1 MTNLLLSSSASEQ
14 MTVKFPNLF
23 GGFEATYSRSFSLFG
38 IDIYWYGILIAVG
51 IVLAYIYAM
60 RRMTRDFGIVKD
72 RAFDVIFAATIGGF
86 LCARIYYCVFRTIDP
101 ESPVKYNFVTT
112 FTTIRD
118 GGIAIYGGIIG
129 AVLVGLLFCKIR
141 KVNFFAMAD
150 VAALGFLIGQCIG
163 RWGNFINQEAY
174 GDFCPKD
181 WLFGMTGTNISAEV
195 GSSAPVHPCFLYES
209 AWCLLGFLLLHL
221 YSKKLRSYDGEIA
234 LLYVAWY
241 GLGRMFIE
249 GLRTDSLYWGKFRVS
264 QLVAI
269 ISFAAAVILFAV
281 FKILT
286 KRSGKPL
293 YVNTEAS
300 AALIEQDRLETEQR
314 KAKKN
319 KQAPSI
325 LADESEKP
333 EDGQPESEQSE
344 NEQPESEQAE
354 DKQPEDEQHE
364 NSEETLPEGAET
376 DKSESENA
384 PENQSENNPEISEK
398 SAPDNA
404 EENQPEKADEN
415 DDENNSQNGLA
426 KPKDE

>member
-1 MTNLLLSSSASEQ
+1 MTQLLSSSASQQ
-14 MTVKFPNLF
+14 MTVEFPNLF
-23 GGFEATYSRSFSLFG
+23 GGFQADYSRSFSLFG

-86 LCARIYYCVFRTIDP
+86 LCARIYYCVFRTLDP
-101 ESPVKYNFVTT
+101 NSDTKYNFITT

-118 GGIAIYGGIIG
+118 GGIAIYGGVIG

-150 VAALGFLIGQCIG
+150 VAALGFLIGQGIG
-163 RWGNFINQEAY
+163 RWGNLINQEAY
-174 GDFCPKD
+174 GDFCSKD
-181 WLFGMTGTNISAEV
+181 WLFGMTGTRIASEM

-209 AWCLLGFLLLHL
+209 VWCLLGFLLLHL
-221 YSKKLRSYDGEIA
+221 YSKKFRSYDGEIA

-241 GLGRMFIE
+241 GFERMFVE
-249 GLRTDSLYWGKFRVS
+249 GLRTDSLYWGQFRVS
-264 QLVAI
+264 QVLAAV
-269 ISFAAAVILFAV
+269 SFAAALILFVV

-293 YVNTEAS
+293 YVNSEAS
-300 AALIEQDRLETEQR
+300 AALIEQDRLDDERR

-319 KQAPSI
+319 KKAPSI
-325 LADESEKP
+325 LDDAPEKTKEIEQPIDGQSEKTEEDHP
-333 EDGQPESEQSE
+333 ENTEE
-344 NEQPESEQAE
+344 N
-354 DKQPEDEQHE
+354 
-364 NSEETLPEGAET
+364 TLET
-376 DKSESENA
+376 DNEIASETSGEKA
-384 PENQSENNPEISEK
+384 PENGSENSLDDNPE
-398 SAPDNA
+398 
-404 EENQPEKADEN
+404 
-415 DDENNSQNGLA
+415 NGLA